1 MHRLYTMYPPP
12 RLTFKN
18 MAKEKETEIYLKN
31 KTKALGG
38 LCLKWVS
45 PGFDGVPDRIVM
57 LNGKIRFAEIKAPK
71 GKARALQEKVM
82 KQINDQGFECTV
94 LDTREQV
101 DELMA
106 EMMSR

>member
-1 MHRLYTMYPPP
+1 
-12 RLTFKN
+12 
-18 MAKEKETEIYLKN
+18 MARERETELYLKN
-31 KTKALGG
+31 KTKAFGG

-57 LNGKIRFAEIKAPK
+57 LNGQIRFAEIKAPK

-82 KQINDQGFECTV
+82 GMIEAQGLKTCV
-94 LDTREQV
+94 IDSREDV
-101 DELMA
+101 DRLLA